1 VSHILNVRAAKAFE
15 NISPGSPLNE
25 LYERDRAY
33 LCALLFLYAWL
44 TTELRKGKTADD
56 TVEKVSKVV
65 ADAATYAAK
74 LELELFRGPHSDVLR
89 PFSAKYEDLP
99 ERLVRLSEELGTL
112 LDSVG
117 KRGHKQRV
125 FATQFLVEASEFVR
139 LRTGQHYD
147 EYLAELFQSVA
158 EGLRPLSE
166 DLSGDAIR
174 KNREYAKRN
183 YPEFCAQALE
193 RARTAF
199 KGSERMYAG

>member
-1 VSHILNVRAAKAFE
+1 MSQILNVRAAKAFE

-89 PFSAKYEDLP
+89 PFSAEYEDLP
-99 ERLVRLSEELGTL
+99 MRLNQFSERLGDM
-112 LDSVG
+112 LDTFG
-117 KRGHKQRV
+117 KRGHKQKS
-125 FATQFLVEASEFVR
+125 FATQFLVMASEFVR
-139 LRTGQHYD
+139 LRTGQYYD
-147 EYLAELFQSVA
+147 EHVAELFQAVTA
-158 EGLRPLSE
+158 GRRPLSE

-174 KNREYAKRN
+174 KKREYSKKH
-183 YPEFCAQALE
+183 YPELYVHALE
-193 RARTAF
+193 QARVAF
-199 KGSERMYAG
+199 EGSERMYAE